1 MPAGSHRQPL
11 RNPTDRD
18 RGLRPELGGEV
29 DLEGVTLAPRSK
41 LSFRNRAGSQGLRD
55 KALCLGLGR
64 LGKLRLLDA
73 QLASHKP

>member
-18 RGLRPELGGEV
+18 RGLRPELGREV

-41 LSFRNRAGSQGLRD
+41 LSFRNPAGSQGLRD
-55 KALCLGLGR
+55 KTLCLGLCR
-64 LGKLRLLDA
+64 LGGNIILVVG
-73 QLASHKP
+73 SM

>member
-29 DLEGVTLAPRSK
+29 DLEGMTLAPRSK
-41 LSFRNRAGSQGLRD
+41 LSFRMDIKQ
-55 KALCLGLGR
+55 
-64 LGKLRLLDA
+64 KL
-73 QLASHKP
+73 